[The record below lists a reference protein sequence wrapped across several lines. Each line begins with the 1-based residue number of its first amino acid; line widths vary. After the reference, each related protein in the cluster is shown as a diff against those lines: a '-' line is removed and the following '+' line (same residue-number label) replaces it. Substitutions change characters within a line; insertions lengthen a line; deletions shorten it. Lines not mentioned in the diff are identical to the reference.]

1 MGRIVATNKKAY
13 FDFVIE
19 DTYEAGIELQGS
31 EVKSIR
37 LGNVNLKDSYAIVK
51 NGEVF
56 VLGLHISTYEK
67 SSHYNHDP
75 KRIRRLLLHKK
86 EIWKIS
92 AQIEQKGYT
101 LVVTKM
107 YFKKSLVKVELAVAK
122 GKQLYDKRKTLM
134 EKEQKRAVDRM
145 LKEQNY
151 K

>member
-75 KRIRRLLLHKK
+75 KRIRRLLLHKR